1 MYLVKV
7 ENVDFSQNEND
18 TLSGKE
24 GVFYNGS
31 GSLTAFISLYM
42 RLKCGPFGNDGVS
55 ITVL

>member
-1 MYLVKV
+1 MVKV

-31 GSLTAFISLYM
+31 GSLTSFISLYM